1 MKKLLLTCIA
11 AAASFTAFAQTDVKP
26 VVNSYTGD
34 LYIALQT
41 EEYTDDA
48 RVTAKVFVN
57 ASETEGKVECSLQ
70 LYYCGYHSRRTSR

>member
-1 MKKLLLTCIA
+1 MNRFLLTCCA
-11 AAASFTAFAQTDVKP
+11 TLCSVASFAQTDVKP

-41 EEYTDDA
+41 EEYTDEA

-57 ASETEGKVECSLQ
+57 ASETEGKVEDRKSVV
-70 LYYCGYHSRRTSR
+70 